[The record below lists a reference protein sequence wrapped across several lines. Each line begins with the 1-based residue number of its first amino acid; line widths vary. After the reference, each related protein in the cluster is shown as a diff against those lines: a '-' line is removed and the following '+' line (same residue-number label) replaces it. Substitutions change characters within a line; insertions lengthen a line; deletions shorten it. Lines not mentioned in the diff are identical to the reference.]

1 MNIVYK
7 NGDCL
12 KGDERYVIHGCNAKG
27 VMGSGIAKQIKEDF
41 PKAFNDYVSHYKKH
55 GLHLGEVIPS
65 DNVSKIIFNAITQ
78 QSYGRDVGKR
88 YVSYDAIRDS
98 LKWINGYLSEMDDMP
113 EVAMPQIGAG
123 LGGGDWEIISSIIE
137 EECTSFIPVVYIYE

>member
-1 MNIVYK
+1 MTIIYK

-12 KGDERYVIHGCNAKG
+12 KGDEKYVIHGCNAKG

-41 PKAFNDYVSHYKKH
+41 PKAFDDYFNHHKKH

-65 DNVSKIIFNAITQ
+65 ENDSKTIFNAITQ
-78 QSYGRDVGKR
+78 QNYGRDVGKR
-88 YVSYDAIRDS
+88 YVSYDAIRDG

-123 LGGGDWEIISSIIE
+123 LGGGDWDTIATIIE
-137 EECTSFIPVVYIYE
+137 EECTSFIPIVYIYE